1 VNRHGGA
8 ALVVIVNKASG
19 KRKDDDIINAL
30 RKAFADSGL
39 TPDIRLPPEPSALS
53 GLAEAAVRER
63 PPAIVAAGGD
73 GTIRTVAAA
82 VAGSGIPFGV
92 VPLGTFNWFARD
104 LGLPDDMAACA
115 GIIRSGSLRDIGV
128 GEINGRVFLVN
139 CSLGLYRRLIE
150 ERERHKSRFGRN
162 RLVAYLSGLYTAL
175 RPHPFYAMDVAID
188 REHRQ
193 VRTPLIFVAHNKLQ
207 LESYGFD
214 VARVR
219 DFGRLVAI
227 VPKAVGRGGLLKL
240 ALRGLL
246 GRLAGAP
253 ELDVF
258 EAREIRI
265 GSRRG
270 RVKVAI
276 DGEVVRCT
284 MPLTIAIADRALR
297 VLVPD
302 AKNAAEESR
311 S

>member
-1 VNRHGGA
+1 MTQGSTA
-8 ALVVIVNKASG
+8 ELVVIVNQASG
-19 KRKDDDIINAL
+19 KPKDRDLVDRIE
-30 RKAFADSGL
+30 KAFADQGKG
-39 TPDIRLPPEPSALS
+39 PDIRVPADPSE
-53 GLAEAAVRER
+53 LAQLAAAAVRER
-63 PPAIVAAGGD
+63 PAAIVAAGGD

-92 VPLGTFNWFARD
+92 IPLGTFNWFARD
-104 LGLPDDMAACA
+104 LGLPDDLAACA
-115 GIIRSGSLRDIGV
+115 EIIRSGTLRDIGV
-128 GEINGRVFLVN
+128 GEINGRVFLIN

-175 RPHPFYAMDVAID
+175 RPHPFYGIDLAID
-188 REHRQ
+188 REHRR

-207 LESYGFD
+207 LENYGFD
-214 VARVR
+214 VGRVR

-227 VPKAVGRGGLLKL
+227 IPKPVGRGGLLKL

-276 DGEVVRCT
+276 DGEVIRCT
-284 MPLTIAIADRALR
+284 MPLTITIMDRALR
-297 VLVPD
+297 VFVPD
-302 AKNAAEESR
+302 AESPAAEPR
-311 S
+311 P